1 MQLESSTR
9 LERLNSA
16 LADAGYEAYVATQ
29 RPNQL
34 YFVPHPE
41 PVSGL
46 PPIPF
51 LVFLPG
57 RVIAIPGPLFYYA
70 CRDQLTNCEV
80 VAAPLGGP
88 APIESLVTLLA
99 GLGVRRVA
107 FDQLSSA
114 YATTL
119 RQQLPTVACAEE
131 SRLGPTLRRTKEPGE
146 LAILRTVAGFADLG
160 IEAAFHAARP
170 GATNRDVAAAATAAM
185 LSAGCEEAGL
195 QVVSGPGVAY
205 MGTGNWVLDPRR
217 TLQAGD
223 MLLVDMGI
231 LYHGY
236 LGDQTRTAIVGEGTP
251 IQHEIIATVQE
262 AYRLTRDAMRPGANT
277 RELYQ
282 ITVDHLAAKGW
293 RDYFPH
299 HISHGLGLGGD
310 LPAVNATSEDRLQIG
325 DTLSC
330 EPGVYLPGIGG
341 ARFENMLHITADGAE
356 ELTHTPI
363 NPRVG

>member
-1 MQLESSTR
+1 MPSLR
-9 LERLNSA
+9 LERLA
-16 LADAGYEAYVATQ
+16 TTLANAGYEAYIATQ

-46 PPIPF
+46 PPIPY
-51 LVFLPG
+51 LIFLPD

-70 CRDQLTNCEV
+70 CRDQLTQCEV
-80 VAAPLGGP
+80 IAAPLGGP
-88 APIESLVTLLA
+88 SPLESLTTVLA

-107 FDQLSSA
+107 FDQLPSTQ
-114 YATTL
+114 ATAL
-119 RQQLPTVACAEE
+119 RQQIPTLECVEE
-131 SRLGPTLRRTKEPGE
+131 PQLGPTLRRKKEPSE

-160 IEAAFHAARP
+160 IAAAFQAARP
-170 GATNRDVAAAATAAM
+170 GVTNREVAAAATAAM
-185 LSAGCEEAGL
+185 LSAGCEEASL

-217 TLQAGD
+217 TIQAGD

-251 IQHEIIATVQE
+251 IQQEIIAAVQE

-310 LPAVNATSEDRLQIG
+310 LPWVNATSEDRLQEG

-330 EPGVYLPGIGG
+330 EPGVYLPGVGG
-341 ARFENMLHITADGAE
+341 ARFENMLHITAAGAE
-356 ELTHTPI
+356 ELTHAPI
-363 NPRVG
+363 NPPVG